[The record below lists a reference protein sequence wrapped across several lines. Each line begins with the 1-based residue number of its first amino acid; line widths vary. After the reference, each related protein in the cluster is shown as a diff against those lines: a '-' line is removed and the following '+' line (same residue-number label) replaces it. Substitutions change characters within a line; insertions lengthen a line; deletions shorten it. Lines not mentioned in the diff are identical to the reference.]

1 MVDKQ
6 QRSGPAASAVTL
18 RLLGVNYRT
27 ALDRAT
33 WCCQSAAMAK
43 RPNEATYSLR
53 IDRDL
58 LARLREIAAT
68 EHRTVAE
75 KFRVMV
81 EREVAEHEEDR

>member
-1 MVDKQ
+1 
-6 QRSGPAASAVTL
+6 
-18 RLLGVNYRT
+18 
-27 ALDRAT
+27 
-33 WCCQSAAMAK
+33 MAK